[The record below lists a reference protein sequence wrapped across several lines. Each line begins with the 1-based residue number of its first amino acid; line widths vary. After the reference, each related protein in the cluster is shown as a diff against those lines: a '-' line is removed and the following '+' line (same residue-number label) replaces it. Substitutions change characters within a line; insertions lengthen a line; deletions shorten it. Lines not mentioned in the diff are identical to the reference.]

1 MEIKWM
7 IIGIVLVSIIVF
19 IIYLIVRNEK
29 DKEEVIK
36 SLNETDIDDKSK
48 TDEEEDK

>member
-1 MEIKWM
+1 M
-7 IIGIVLVSIIVF
+7 IIGIVLVSIIVL

-36 SLNETDIDDKSK
+36 SLNETDMDDKLK
-48 TDEEEDK
+48 TDQEEDK

>member
-1 MEIKWM
+1 M
-7 IIGIVLVSIIVF
+7 IIGIVLVSIIVL

-36 SLNETDIDDKSK
+36 SLNETEIDEKLK
-48 TDEEEDK
+48 TKEEEDK

>member
-1 MEIKWM
+1 M
-7 IIGIVLVSIIVF
+7 IIGIVLVSIIVL

>member
-1 MEIKWM
+1 M
-7 IIGIVLVSIIVF
+7 IIGIVLVSIIVL

-48 TDEEEDK
+48 TEEEEDK

>member
-1 MEIKWM
+1 M
-7 IIGIVLVSIIVF
+7 IIGIVLVSIIVL

-36 SLNETDIDDKSK
+36 SLNETEIDEKLK
-48 TDEEEDK
+48 TEEEEDK

>member
-7 IIGIVLVSIIVF
+7 IIGIVLVSIIVL